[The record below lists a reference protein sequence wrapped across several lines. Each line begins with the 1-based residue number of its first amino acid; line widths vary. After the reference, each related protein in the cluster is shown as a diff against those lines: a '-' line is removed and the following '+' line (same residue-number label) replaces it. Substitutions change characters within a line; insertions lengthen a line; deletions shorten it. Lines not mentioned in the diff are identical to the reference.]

1 MFRDR
6 RQDRREER
14 RGGTGAMHY
23 RMRQKLVSIGD
34 DYWIENDQG
43 ERVFKVDGKALRV
56 RQTLIFEDSHGR
68 ELLKIQERVA
78 RVRDT
83 MEIEDPG
90 GHTVATVKKAL
101 ITPLRDRW
109 TVRVADGPDL
119 DVKGNI
125 VDHEYTVED
134 GRSTV
139 AEVSKKWFRIAD
151 TYGVEV
157 APGQDPA
164 LMLAVTAVLDQMAH
178 EALTLT
184 PHRLKGPAGRPRRRA
199 RGDHR
204 SPGRPH
210 PPVSQ
215 AVRPRRAGSP
225 PSSWRT
231 FAAWTPR
238 SASRGRS
245 WPSRSRHRAPA

>member
-1 MFRDR
+1 MFRER
-6 RQDRREER
+6 RQERREER
-14 RGGTGAMHY
+14 RGGTGATHY

-56 RQTLIFEDSHGR
+56 RKTMIFEDNHGG

-83 MEIEDPG
+83 MEIEDRD

-109 TVRVADGPDL
+109 NVKVADGPDL
-119 DVKGNI
+119 EVKGNI
-125 VDHEYTVED
+125 LDHEYTIEE
-134 GRSTV
+134 GRSTL
-139 AEVSKKWFRIAD
+139 AEVSKKWFRVAD

-157 APGQDPA
+157 APGQSPV

-178 EALTLT
+178 EA
-184 PHRLKGPAGRPRRRA
+184 R
-199 RGDHR
+199 
-204 SPGRPH
+204 
-210 PPVSQ
+210 
-215 AVRPRRAGSP
+215 
-225 PSSWRT
+225 
-231 FAAWTPR
+231 
-238 SASRGRS
+238 
-245 WPSRSRHRAPA
+245 

>member
-14 RGGTGAMHY
+14 RGGTGVTHY

-43 ERVFKVDGKALRV
+43 ERVFKVDGKVLRA
-56 RQTLIFEDSHGR
+56 RNTLILEDSHGN

-83 MEIEDPG
+83 MEIEDRD
-90 GHTVATVKKAL
+90 GHSLATVKKAM
-101 ITPLRDRW
+101 ITPLRERW
-109 TVRVADGPDL
+109 TVKVADGPDL

-125 VDHEYTVED
+125 LDHEYTIED
-134 GRSTV
+134 GRSKV
-139 AEVSKKWFRIAD
+139 AEVSMKWFRVAD

-157 APGQDPA
+157 AAGQDPA

-178 EALTLT
+178 EA
-184 PHRLKGPAGRPRRRA
+184 R
-199 RGDHR
+199 
-204 SPGRPH
+204 
-210 PPVSQ
+210 
-215 AVRPRRAGSP
+215 
-225 PSSWRT
+225 
-231 FAAWTPR
+231 
-238 SASRGRS
+238 
-245 WPSRSRHRAPA
+245 